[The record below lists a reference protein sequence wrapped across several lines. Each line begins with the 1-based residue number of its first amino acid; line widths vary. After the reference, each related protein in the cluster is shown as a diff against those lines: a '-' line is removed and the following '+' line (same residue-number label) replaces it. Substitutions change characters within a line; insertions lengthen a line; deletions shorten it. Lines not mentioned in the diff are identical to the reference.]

1 MNHGHESGPVLSGAN
16 DSGEPPGAARRNA
29 SRTSVLITSEGT
41 YPYYHGGVSVW
52 CDQLIRNAP
61 ETDFHL
67 FAVAHS
73 PRLRPVFEMPPNIRT
88 VSRLALW
95 GTEEPGMA
103 EIPFSEA
110 YDRKLLTTPEAIGQ
124 EFIPSFEIVLRS
136 AFAGLKS
143 NPVELA
149 RALVAM
155 HVYFEKY
162 DYALTLTS
170 SETWRCFLRCAR
182 SHDRFLLEDATTC
195 MRWLLR
201 YLAIVARPYKRTS
214 VTHAS
219 MAGLAGVPGTV
230 CKIRF
235 GTPFLLT
242 EHGIY
247 LRELYISISTMEE
260 SENCRRFLLG
270 WNQAIVRMNYHFADV
285 VTCLGEF
292 NRKWQAFF
300 GAEASKI
307 RFIPNGVD
315 PNRFLPGRGNLPA
328 RPTVLTL
335 ARIFGLKG
343 IDVLLRAAAMVRE
356 RIPNIHFRILGE
368 VADPVYFELCRKLV
382 RENKLE
388 NSVEFGVTKE
398 PEKAFGAAHVF
409 CLPSI
414 SEGLPYTLLEAMF
427 SGCPVV
433 ASDVGNISETLAG
446 TGLLV
451 EPNNPAD
458 LARALLVLL
467 DGRQSA
473 EMRDRLADAA
483 NERANRH
490 YTMERCTRMF
500 LNLYETLSECEQT
513 FQIA

>member
-1 MNHGHESGPVLSGAN
+1 MNHGHESGTFSP
-16 DSGEPPGAARRNA
+16 GESPGAWEPNL
-29 SRTSVLITSEGT
+29 SRTSVLLTSEGT

-52 CDQLIRNAP
+52 CDQLIHNAAK
-61 ETDFHL
+61 TDFHL

-73 PRLRPVFEMPPNIRT
+73 PRLRPVFNMPRNVRS
-88 VSRLALW
+88 VNRLPLW
-95 GTEEPGMA
+95 GTEEPGMP

-110 YDRKLLTTPEAIGQ
+110 YDRKLITTPEVIGQ
-124 EFIPSFEIVLRS
+124 AFIPPFETVVRS

-155 HVYFEKY
+155 HVYFERY

-170 SETWRCFLRCAR
+170 SQTWRCFLNCAR
-182 SHDRFLLEDATTC
+182 SHNRFLLEDATTC

-201 YLAIVARPYKRTS
+201 YLAIVARPFRRTS
-214 VTHAS
+214 LIHAS
-219 MAGLAGVPGTV
+219 MAGLAGVPGTI
-230 CKIRF
+230 CKLRF

-247 LRELYISISTMEE
+247 LRELYVSISAMEE

-300 GAEASKI
+300 GADASKI

-315 PNRFLPGRGNLPA
+315 PNRFIPDRGNLPE

-335 ARIFGLKG
+335 ARIFSLKG
-343 IDVLLRAAAMVRE
+343 IDILLRSAAIVRA
-356 RIPNIHFRILGE
+356 RIPNIRFRILGE
-368 VADPVYFELCRKLV
+368 VADPVYFEKCRKIV
-382 RENKLE
+382 SENKLE
-388 NSVEFGVTKE
+388 HSIEFGVTKE
-398 PEKAFGAAHVF
+398 PEKAFGSAHVF

-467 DGRQSA
+467 DGRQS
-473 EMRDRLADAA
+473 EQMRVNLAAAA
-483 NERANRH
+483 NERAHRH
-490 YTMERCTRMF
+490 YTMENCTRKF
-500 LNLYETLSECEQT
+500 LNLYETLAQCEQT